1 MYYYYW
7 FYFPSKKG
15 RRGRRLWRPL
25 CNLAEYINDLTNVE
39 AASNSGTET
48 DSSGEEETWGGHVPP
63 PLDLKADASADAIRQ
78 DIRDLRR
85 IIRRQDEVLE
95 EMRLRTLQIQ
105 EATAQR
111 RAELQQLRAARARRE
126 AAAAEAAAAEA
137 STSNH
142 ENGSTEAADAQ
153 NVQDAESVEVG
164 AGGKAK
170 EGQEF
175 DNTKNE

>member
-1 MYYYYW
+1 M
-7 FYFPSKKG
+7 
-15 RRGRRLWRPL
+15 
-25 CNLAEYINDLTNVE
+25 AEYINGITDVE
-39 AASNSGTET
+39 AASNSDTES
-48 DSSGEEETWGGHVPP
+48 DSSVEEATWGGLAPP
-63 PLDLKADASADAIRQ
+63 PLDLKADASSDAIRQ

-137 STSNH
+137 ASNQ
-142 ENGSTEAADAQ
+142 EGGSTEAAEAQ

-164 AGGKAK
+164 DGGEAK

>member
-1 MYYYYW
+1 M
-7 FYFPSKKG
+7 G
-15 RRGRRLWRPL
+15 LR
-25 CNLAEYINDLTNVE
+25 
-39 AASNSGTET
+39 
-48 DSSGEEETWGGHVPP
+48 PP
-63 PLDLKADASADAIRQ
+63 PLDLKADASSDAIRQ

-137 STSNH
+137 STSSH

-153 NVQDAESVEVG
+153 NAQNVQDAESVEVG
-164 AGGKAK
+164 DGVEDKK
-170 EGQEF
+170 GQEF
-175 DNTKNE
+175 NNTKNE